1 MMMRNEINT
10 PDSFCKHVGEGLLRS
25 VQSKRRASSQGN
37 KERPL
42 STHATY
48 QTTLSPLSL
57 HEDQNPHK
65 ATTTLS
71 NKLGFNETMR
81 FYSSAREYFHGK
93 ITVADYSVV
102 LLEEHMKLLISSDK
116 MESTELPAVVSDI
129 QDAATDAKIV
139 LSNGE

>member
-1 MMMRNEINT
+1 
-10 PDSFCKHVGEGLLRS
+10 
-25 VQSKRRASSQGN
+25 
-37 KERPL
+37 
-42 STHATY
+42 
-48 QTTLSPLSL
+48 
-57 HEDQNPHK
+57 
-65 ATTTLS
+65 
-71 NKLGFNETMR
+71 MR

-139 LSNGE
+139 LSNGEWQGLN